1 MIRALMVAEP
11 VGCQDHHTSDT
22 PFSLISYIP
31 FSASPAYV
39 FFKILPCRF
48 MSLSHQEVGGKT
60 RQLDGSASSSI
71 KVLVFTPVS
80 AISPNHSRLPLTG
93 SDLHLSSSP
102 SRHYFPRYRT
112 HHMMKS
118 AVVSRDRCSLP
129 ALAGHR
135 WGSSP
140 WSTAQT

>member
-1 MIRALMVAEP
+1 LPRPSHFRLP
-11 VGCQDHHTSDT
+11 LSPHT
-22 PFSLISYIP
+22 
-31 FSASPAYV
+31 PAYV
-39 FFKILPCRF
+39 FFQTPSLPLHL
-48 MSLSHQEVGGKT
+48 SLSPLTRKLEV
-60 RQLDGSASSSI
+60 RLDNWMVQQLKSCQSSSSI

-80 AISPNHSRLPLTG
+80 PISPNHSRLPLTG
-93 SDLHLSSSP
+93 SDLHELHLSSSP

-118 AVVSRDRCSLP
+118 AVVSRDRCSLT